1 MLGKRRRRV
10 ARHVLFFIAPATILY
25 TIFVI
30 YPLVGSL
37 RLSFFAFGFG
47 SHAHEQFVGLDNF
60 RRLFFD
66 PNWGPAFWRA
76 VENTLVLFA
85 VHMVVQNPLG
95 LLLAL
100 LLTSNGLRARG
111 LLRGIIFAPAVL
123 SFVLVGFIWK
133 LLLSPL
139 WGIAPGAFDMIGLR
153 SLFAPWLGLEG
164 TALIT
169 ISLISV
175 WQWVGIP
182 MLLFSAALL
191 GISEE
196 ILDAARAD
204 GAGALRVFWS
214 IKLPLILPTVGIVA
228 VLTFV
233 GNSNAFD
240 IVYTVQ
246 GANAGP
252 NFSTDVLG
260 TFFYRTFFGWM
271 VQLPDPSM
279 GATIA
284 TVTFAGVAIVLVLYF
299 FSLQR
304 RLQRYDA

>member
-1 MLGKRRRRV
+1 MKRRRRV
-10 ARHVLFFIAPATILY
+10 AGHVLFFLAPATIVY
-25 TIFVI
+25 TAFVI

-37 RLSFFAFGFG
+37 RLSLFEFGFG
-47 SHAHEQFVGLDNF
+47 SQAHEQFVGLDNF
-60 RRLFFD
+60 QRLFFD

-76 VENTLVLFA
+76 VSNTLVLFA
-85 VHMVVQNPLG
+85 VNMVVQNPLA

-100 LLTSNGLRARG
+100 LLTSRVLRARG
-111 LLRGIIFAPAVL
+111 LFRGVIFAPAVL

-139 WGIAPGAFDMIGLR
+139 WGVAPGALDAIGLG

-164 TALIT
+164 PAMIAV
-169 ISLISV
+169 SLMSV

-191 GISEE
+191 GISDE
-196 ILDAARAD
+196 ILDAARTD
-204 GAGALRVFWS
+204 GAGAFRMFWN

-271 VQLPDPSM
+271 VQQPNPSM

-284 TVTFAGVAIVLVLYF
+284 SVTFLAVGFVLVLYF
-299 FSLQR
+299 FALQR